1 MRKRALYLTSIL
13 RELITSK
20 VNMARRNQVNYSA
33 VHMPV
38 FYSVRKFCS
47 LVFFYWA
54 GIMKKK
60 TENMLLLL
68 KIWEHFSLGLP
79 AAIMRSVSWW

>member
-1 MRKRALYLTSIL
+1 MRKRALYLTSVL

-20 VNMARRNQVNYSA
+20 VSVTRLNQVNYPA

-47 LVFFYWA
+47 LVFFYWT
-54 GIMKKK
+54 GI
-60 TENMLLLL
+60 
-68 KIWEHFSLGLP
+68 
-79 AAIMRSVSWW
+79 

>member
-20 VNMARRNQVNYSA
+20 VSVTRLNQVNYPA

-47 LVFFYWA
+47 LVFFYWT
-54 GIMKKK
+54 GI
-60 TENMLLLL
+60 
-68 KIWEHFSLGLP
+68 
-79 AAIMRSVSWW
+79 